1 MKVRACVVDDER
13 LAREGLANLL
23 AGDPE
28 VEVVAVCASGRAAI
42 TAIRDLKPD
51 VVFLDVRMPKV
62 DGFAVIR
69 EIGVDAMP
77 LIVFTT
83 AFDSH
88 AVEAFES
95 HAIEYLLK
103 PFSDERFETA
113 LRRVKKALN
122 EEKLADVGK
131 NLLGMLE
138 TRSKNAST
146 DAGGTDRILVRDR
159 GKTTLIRVGDIDWI
173 EGADYYA
180 KIHVAGRRHM
190 IRESLTSLAA
200 RLGSTKF
207 FHAHRSAIVNID
219 RIREIQTS
227 FGHESVLLLSDGT
240 KVRLARGKRAMLEKL
255 LEGTAQPLNE
265 R

>member
-51 VVFLDVRMPKV
+51 VVFLDVRMPKM

-88 AVEAFES
+88 AVEAFQS

-103 PFSDERFETA
+103 PFSDERFDIA

-138 TRSKNAST
+138 TRSMSANT
-146 DAGGTDRILVRDR
+146 DAGGADRILVRDR

-219 RIREIQTS
+219 RIREIQSS

-240 KVRLARGKRAMLEKL
+240 KVRLARGRRAMLEKL
-255 LEGTAQPLNE
+255 LEGTVQPLNE
-265 R
+265 Q